1 MRKDDVAENVHM
13 SVYRYTGVSLS
24 VDTVSLGITK
34 REIGLCTTWITL
46 QAATASHVRL
56 PDAYDAVLM

>member
-1 MRKDDVAENVHM
+1 MTCANLLLMRKDDVAEDVHM

-34 REIGLCTTWITL
+34 REIGLRTT
-46 QAATASHVRL
+46 
-56 PDAYDAVLM
+56 